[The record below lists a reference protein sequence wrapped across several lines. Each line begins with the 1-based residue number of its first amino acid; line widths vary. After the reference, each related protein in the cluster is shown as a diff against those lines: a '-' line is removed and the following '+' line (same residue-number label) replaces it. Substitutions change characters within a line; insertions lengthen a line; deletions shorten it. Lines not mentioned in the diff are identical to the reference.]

1 MKSRLKRSLKY
12 IEDAMLLHS
21 KLMKEFKN
29 KDPSSNDNLSS
40 RKSNQ
45 KDVMTSVLYT
55 FNIILLTSKFYYFQ
69 FKKITSHNH
78 FFFNYTNYFLPYSQT
93 FFNSQR

>member
-29 KDPSSNDNLSS
+29 KDPSSNDNSSS
-40 RKSNQ
+40 RNLNQ
-45 KDVMTSVLYT
+45 KEVMTSVLDT
-55 FNIILLTSKFYYFQ
+55 FNIVLLTSK
-69 FKKITSHNH
+69 
-78 FFFNYTNYFLPYSQT
+78 L
-93 FFNSQR
+93 